1 MSDFEW
7 TKNRELAALSLARG
21 ERVADAADKAGVA
34 ERTVY
39 RWQNEPDFA
48 QEVDRL
54 SLMVEVAS
62 RAHRL
67 RLANRVIRQ
76 MVREDGAIPTN
87 KDILDW
93 LKYAQSETDGVK
105 LDMLKLLDAYRNP
118 GGEEAG

>member
-7 TKNRELAALSLARG
+7 TKKREIAALSLAKG
-21 ERVADAADKAGVA
+21 DTFAAAADMAGVA

-39 RWQNEPDFA
+39 RWMNAPEFA

-54 SLMVEVAS
+54 SLMIEVAS

-67 RLANRVIRQ
+67 RIANRVIRQ
-76 MVREDGAIPTN
+76 RVRDGEYIVSE

-93 LKYAQSETDGVK
+93 LKYAQGETDGVK
-105 LDMLKLLDAYRNP
+105 LDLMRLIDESRDEST
-118 GGEEAG
+118 G

>member
-7 TKNRELAALSLARG
+7 TKNREEAALSLARG
-21 ERVADAADKAGVA
+21 ESFAETADIAGVA

-39 RWQNEPDFA
+39 RWMNVPEFSE
-48 QEVDRL
+48 EVDRL

-76 MVREDGAIPTN
+76 FIKDNEIVLTN

-93 LKYAQSETDGVK
+93 LKYAQGETDGVK
-105 LDMLKLLDAYRNP
+105 LDMAALLDAYRN
-118 GGEEAG
+118 EAEK